1 MKQQA
6 TVWEKILANH
16 ISEKGLVLKIKK
28 NSKSSKVKKK
38 QSNYQMGKRHAQT
51 FHWRGHRKMFKSAIR
66 KMQIKITMQTT
77 IYCVIKTFLAS
88 HTKR

>member
-38 QSNYQMGKRHAQT
+38 NNPITKWAKDMHRHFTEEDIERCSNQPLGKCKLRS
-51 FHWRGHRKMFKSAIR
+51 R
-66 KMQIKITMQTT
+66 
-77 IYCVIKTFLAS
+77 
-88 HTKR
+88 